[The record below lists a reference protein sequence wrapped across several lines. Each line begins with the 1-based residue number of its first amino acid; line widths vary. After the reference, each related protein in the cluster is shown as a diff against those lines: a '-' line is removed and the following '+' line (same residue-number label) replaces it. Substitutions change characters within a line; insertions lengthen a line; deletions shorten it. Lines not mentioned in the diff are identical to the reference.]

1 MDFAN
6 QVTKKPIVFSE
17 RSMINETM
25 LKRRDYGFR
34 FLVEKTHQFSMFNDE
49 GNAAAIDE
57 PVKNFPP
64 THYLKLG

>member
-1 MDFAN
+1 
-6 QVTKKPIVFSE
+6 
-17 RSMINETM
+17 MINETM

-34 FLVEKTHQFSMFNDE
+34 LLVEKKHQFSMFNDE

-57 PVKNFPP
+57 PIKDFPP